1 MAAVPRRVE
10 AAMPAL
16 PHHRRI
22 AILAVTASAFALLA
36 IAVAGDTWVVHADH
50 DIALWLRT
58 HASPPLVDASRV
70 LTYLGSTLVLAP
82 LAVVAAAVAWRAG
95 RRDDVLLLVRAV
107 VGAELLVWSLK
118 AIVQRPRPVLPDP
131 LATATSF
138 SFPSGH
144 VTMATA
150 VWGALA
156 LVIAR
161 RSTDRRSGVAAFATA
176 GLLVVIVAFTRMYLG
191 VHFLSDVVAGAL
203 LGAGWLAVVLTWE
216 DRTTWWRP
224 AAASAEVTDEEGPIG
239 RSDGTCRVLRST

>member
-1 MAAVPRRVE
+1 
-10 AAMPAL
+10 MPAL

-22 AILAVTASAFALLA
+22 AIITATASVFALLA
-36 IAVAGDTWVVHADH
+36 VSVAGDGWVVHADR

-58 HASPPLVDASRV
+58 HSSQPLVDASRV

-82 LAVVAAAVAWRAG
+82 LAVVAAAVAWRAR
-95 RRDDVLLLVRAV
+95 RRDDCLLLLRAV
-107 VGAELLVWSLK
+107 AGAELLFWSLK

-131 LATATSF
+131 IATATSF

-161 RSTDRRSGVAAFATA
+161 RAPDRRIGVAAFAVA
-176 GLLVVIVAFTRMYLG
+176 SLLVVTVAFTRMYLG
-191 VHFLSDVVAGAL
+191 VHFLSDVVAGVL
-203 LGAGWLAVVLTWE
+203 LGAGWLAVVLTWD

-224 AAASAEVTDEEGPIG
+224 AAACADVADEESG
-239 RSDGTCRVLRST
+239 RVRALRPPYAVRRRSGTPGV